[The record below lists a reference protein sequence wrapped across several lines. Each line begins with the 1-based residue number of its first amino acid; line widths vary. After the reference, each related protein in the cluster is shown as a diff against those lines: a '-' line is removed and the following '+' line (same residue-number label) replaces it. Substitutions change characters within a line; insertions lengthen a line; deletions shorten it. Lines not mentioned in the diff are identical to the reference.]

1 MYELFGKLTKKSWHI
16 YTIMP
21 KFAAHITKKL
31 KT

>member
-1 MYELFGKLTKKSWHI
+1 MYKLFGKLTKKSWHI

-21 KFAAHITKKL
+21 KFAALTIKKI